1 MSILRSKHSG
11 WTHEGRRTPY
21 FGGGGGGGTTQS
33 TGTTY
38 QTNIPEYARPYV
50 ETMLGATQK
59 QLFTFGN
66 TPDRQVQI
74 GTDEGGQPIYQTIKG
89 DQGEITGFKPYQ
101 PYSTDPTKY
110 VAGFQPLQ
118 EQAMRATGQ
127 LGVPSQYGT
136 ATGLAGTAG
145 MGGLGAAQQAG
156 ALGQQA
162 LGYGATGAQYGATG
176 AEQALA
182 RAQQTAR
189 QAGIYGGMGAG
200 YGARGVQAAEQGFGA
215 GEAFARQATDPYAT
229 AAYMSPYM
237 QNVVDYQKTQALRDY
252 NIGQGLRRAQAV
264 GAGAFGGS
272 RQAIAEAEAERA
284 LGSQLQGIA
293 AQGSQKA
300 FEDAQRQQQFGAQL
314 GLQGL
319 QAGYGGLG
327 MGMQGAG
334 LGLQGVGAQ
343 QAAGQLGLAG
353 TAQGMQG
360 AQAGLQ
366 GVQGAIG
373 AGQYGLSGL
382 GQATQAAGT
391 LGQLG
396 GAELGA
402 QKDIIGLQS
411 QLGAQQQA
419 REQQI
424 INQAIQD
431 WANTQQYPLMQLGVM
446 SNMLRGLPM
455 QSATT
460 NQYVAAPNY
469 LTQGIGTIGALGS
482 LGNVFR
488 GGKEGGLPS
497 EFKPTTGIKS
507 YDVGGSVKGKLYD
520 MSPDELQDY
529 IKESSSPIAKR
540 LAEEVLR
547 DKVGKASGGIIAF
560 KDRGEVEDPEMV
572 RQAYIDAARMKADAD
587 KAPTAIKPPSKI
599 QALNQEILDRG
610 SSLPKDFPS
619 ELSYEADKARADFQ
633 QKVIEQGGQPK
644 PRQMGTSTTPMTD
657 AERIAGFKAALNQ
670 TRAAAPAPENTIPG
684 TTTTTNV
691 PQGTRTAPT
700 PSAAPAPAAAPS
712 TTAAAPTPAPA
723 GITSALRTGNP
734 ELDRYIASTL
744 AEANKPEK
752 TISEIAA
759 ERKAYI
765 GPDEFTPKERARLMA
780 EKANAKEEATRQ
792 NWMRMAEFFATWGS
806 TPGNSIAAGLVALK
820 NKVPDFI
827 ADSKE
832 QKKILRDIDASITGL
847 DKAERLERA
856 GEFDKAAELKQ
867 KLSSD
872 LKGKVGN
879 VLTFAAS
886 NLSSQRT
893 LEAAKV
899 RAEGTGGGDDKV
911 LNNLM
916 TRRTAIQG
924 KINDVRKEN
933 KILVMQAE
941 MANPENSPRIAEIK
955 KKAQDQLDA
964 KLEASGLLSEYKQ
977 VNSLIDQMS
986 RVQATGTTTTP
997 SAKPTSTAPG
1007 GKLVQNKDGSFT
1019 YAPQ

>member
-1 MSILRSKHSG
+1 MNLIKFWKDVFSFSLKLS
-11 WTHEGRRTPY
+11 
-21 FGGGGGGGTTQS
+21 FGGGGGGGPASTTS

-38 QTNIPEYARPYV
+38 QTNIPEYAQPYV

-59 QLFTFGN
+59 QLFTMDGN
-66 TPDRQVQI
+66 
-74 GTDEGGQPIYQTIKG
+74 
-89 DQGEITGFKPYQ
+89 EITGFRPYQ
-101 PYSTDPTKY
+101 PYSTNVSDY
-110 VAGFQPLQ
+110 VAPMSPLQ
-118 EQAMRATGQ
+118 QQAMQATGQ
-127 LGVPSQYGT
+127 LEVPGQFAP
-136 ATGLAGTAG
+136 ATDFTLGAGLGS
-145 MGGLGAAQQAG
+145 LGAAQQA
-156 ALGQQA
+156 
-162 LGYGATGAQYGATG
+162 
-176 AEQALA
+176 
-182 RAQQTAR
+182 
-189 QAGIYGGMGAG
+189 MGAG
-200 YGARGVQAAEQGFGA
+200 QQYAQMATSPAAQ
-215 GEAFARQATDPYAT
+215 Q
-229 AAYMSPYM
+229 AYMSPYM
-237 QNVVDYQKTQALRDY
+237 QNVVDYQKGQALRDY
-252 NIGQGLRRAQAV
+252 NIGQQLRKAQGV
-264 GAGAFGGS
+264 GQGAFGGN
-272 RQAIAEAEAERA
+272 RAALMEAEAQRN
-284 LGSQLQGIA
+284 LTSQLQGIE
-293 AQGSQKA
+293 AQGRQAA
-300 FEDAQRQQQFGAQL
+300 FQQAQQAQQFGSQL
-314 GLQGL
+314 GMQGLQTGLQGYGQMG
-319 QAGYGGLG
+319 QA
-327 MGMQGAG
+327 GAG
-334 LGLQGVGAQ
+334 LGSLGAQ
-343 QAAGQLGLAG
+343 QLA
-353 TAQGMQG
+353 
-360 AQAGLQ
+360 
-366 GVQGAIG
+366 
-373 AGQYGLSGL
+373 
-382 GQATQAAGT
+382 
-391 LGQLG
+391 
-396 GAELGA
+396 A
-402 QKDIIGLQS
+402 QKDVAATKYS
-411 QLGAQQQA
+411 MGAQQQA
-419 REQQI
+419 MEQQK

-460 NQYVAAPNY
+460 NQYVAAPNA
-469 LTQGIGTIGALGS
+469 LTQGIGTVGALGS
-482 LGNVFR
+482 LGRVFQ

-507 YDVGGSVKGKLYD
+507 YREGGISNNVEGILYD

-540 LAEEVLR
+540 LAEKVLR

-560 KDRGEVEDPEMV
+560 QAGGSSRLPTFAQDTLTLPQGNLPVEREESKEEKIMREYRE
-572 RQAYIDAARMKADAD
+572 RQAAEADRVTPYQQLKNYLGKAQEENLKRATAYSTPDEA
-587 KAPTAIKPPSKI
+587 KAVAPTPAP
-599 QALNQEILDRG
+599 
-610 SSLPKDFPS
+610 
-619 ELSYEADKARADFQ
+619 
-633 QKVIEQGGQPK
+633 V
-644 PRQMGTSTTPMTD
+644 
-657 AERIAGFKAALNQ
+657 
-670 TRAAAPAPENTIPG
+670 AAAPAPTPTSIKTVPG
-684 TTTTTNV
+684 TGTETNV
-691 PQGTRTAPT
+691 PQT
-700 PSAAPAPAAAPS
+700 PPAAAKPPAAPAAAP
-712 TTAAAPTPAPA
+712 TAAPA

-734 ELDRYIASTL
+734 ELDKLFERTL
-744 AEANKPEK
+744 KEANAPEK

-759 ERKAYI
+759 ERRAYI

-806 TPGNSIAAGLVALK
+806 TPGNSIAAGLTALK

-827 ADSKE
+827 TDSKE

-867 KLSSD
+867 KLSAD

-886 NLSSQRT
+886 NLSSQRS

-986 RVQATGTTTTP
+986 RVQATGTTPTP